1 MKCQEIIKVSK
12 SIRFIFFGRL
22 AVEIFQ
28 SGVNNSLEPNNQLMM
43 TSNCYLPLY
52 RDPTGTIQHIC
63 SYDYEICEETVRNFV
78 SSVSGL

>member
-28 SGVNNSLEPNNQLMM
+28 SGVNNSLGPNNQLMM
-43 TSNCYLPLY
+43 TSNCYLPL
-52 RDPTGTIQHIC
+52 
-63 SYDYEICEETVRNFV
+63 
-78 SSVSGL
+78 